1 MGIEIRKAR
10 RSSAK
15 ARVLVGGPSGAG
27 KTYSG
32 LLLAKGLGGR
42 CVVIDTEQGSSD
54 LYDGL
59 HEFDVVDLAPPFTP
73 ERYVEAI
80 TACEEAGYDVIVI
93 DSITH
98 EWSGKGGCLELV
110 DDIAKAR
117 YRGNTWSA
125 YSEVT
130 PRHRAFI
137 DAMLRSR
144 CHIIATA
151 RSKTET
157 AQVDEGGRKKVVK
170 LGMKAETR
178 DGVEYEFTTV
188 LDLIHDGHYA
198 TATKDRTGLWAGDPQ
213 PVTVETGKRLAAW
226 LAGATA
232 PVVPA
237 PAPAKAPSA
246 ASPAGKAQGP
256 APAGDAR
263 RGWLDRVNAATTV
276 EELGRI
282 GDDADEAESAGEL
295 TPTQRQRLDRQIA
308 IRHEQLQPQEAAS

>member
-10 RSSAK
+10 RSSAR
-15 ARVLVGGPSGAG
+15 ARVLVSGPSGAG

-73 ERYVEAI
+73 ERYIEAI
-80 TACEEAGYDVIVI
+80 TACEDAGYDVIVI

-110 DDIAKAR
+110 DDIARAR

-125 YSEVT
+125 YSEIT

-137 DAMLRSR
+137 DAMLRSKS
-144 CHIIATA
+144 HIIATA

-170 LGMKAETR
+170 LGMAVETR
-178 DGVEYEFTTV
+178 AGAEYEFTTC

-198 TATKDRTGLWAGDPQ
+198 TASKDRTGLFGGDPQ

-237 PAPAKAPSA
+237 PAPAKAPAA
-246 ASPAGKAQGP
+246 ASPAATAQGS
-256 APAGDAR
+256 APAAPR
-263 RGWLDRVNAATTV
+263 IGWLDRVNAATTV
-276 EELGRI
+276 EELGQI
-282 GDDADEAESAGEL
+282 GDEADEAESAGEL
-295 TPTQRQRLDRQIA
+295 SQTQRQRLDRQIA
-308 IRHEQLQPQEAAS
+308 IRHEQIQPQAAAS

>member
-1 MGIEIRKAR
+1 MGIEIRKAK
-10 RSSAK
+10 RSSAR

-59 HEFDVVDLAPPFTP
+59 HEFDVVDLSPPFAP
-73 ERYVEAI
+73 ERYIEAI
-80 TACEEAGYDVIVI
+80 AACEDAGYDVIVI

-110 DDIAKAR
+110 DDIARAR

-125 YSEVT
+125 YSEIT

-137 DAMLRSR
+137 DAMLRSK

-157 AQVDEGGRKKVVK
+157 AQVDDGGRKKVVK

-198 TATKDRTGLWAGDPQ
+198 TATKDRTGLWTGDPQ

-232 PVVPA
+232 PVEPA
-237 PAPAKAPSA
+237 PAPAKAPAA
-246 ASPAGKAQGP
+246 ASPAVKAQGT
-256 APAGDAR
+256 APAAPR
-263 RGWLDRVNAATTV
+263 IGWLDRVNAATTV
-276 EELGRI
+276 EELGQI
-282 GDDADEAESAGEL
+282 GDEADAAESAGEL
-295 TPTQRQRLDRQIA
+295 SETQRQRLDRQIA
-308 IRHEQLQPQEAAS
+308 IRHEQIQPQAAAS